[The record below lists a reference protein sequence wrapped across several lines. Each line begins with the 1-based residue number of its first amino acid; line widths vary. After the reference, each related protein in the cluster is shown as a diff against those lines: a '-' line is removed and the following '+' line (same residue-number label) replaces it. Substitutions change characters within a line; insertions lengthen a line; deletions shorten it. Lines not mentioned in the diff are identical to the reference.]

1 MHLSHKIINMK
12 KSLKTIAAFLAV
24 SSLAPTPVIGQKVEN
39 RTEIN
44 QSLKKEGIIQKKEK
58 KGQGIVLSYT
68 GGLDFDYPAMF
79 KHSTPFFDPKR
90 PHPIESYR
98 SQQRKAKQRNK
109 SKKYA

>member
-1 MHLSHKIINMK
+1 MK
-12 KSLKTIAAFLAV
+12 KSLKTIATIMAAASFVPA
-24 SSLAPTPVIGQKVEN
+24 PVISTPNYKPV
-39 RTEIN
+39 EIN
-44 QSLKKEGIIQKKEK
+44 QSLKKEGVLPKEEK
-58 KGQGIVLSYT
+58 KGQGIQLNSN

-109 SKKYA
+109 SKRYT